1 MQKKMTYVLM
11 PSGPER
17 HWLVLVRP
25 QSRHLLIGSSSLV
38 LGLGLEVATSFLLFL
53 VVADEVDVEDEVEG
67 SDLRLLDD
75 VLTSTA
81 T

>member
-1 MQKKMTYVLM
+1 
-11 PSGPER
+11 
-17 HWLVLVRP
+17 
-25 QSRHLLIGSSSLV
+25 LIGSSSLV

-53 VVADEVDVEDEVEG
+53 VVEDEVDVEDEVEG

>member
-1 MQKKMTYVLM
+1 MTYVLM

-53 VVADEVDVEDEVEG
+53 VVEDEVDVEDEVEG
-67 SDLRLLDD
+67 SGLRLLDD